1 MSLITP
7 RTHLLAFS
15 LLLIHTAAVAQCD
28 GCVPDQGCTVDPAFP
43 TLCPE
48 TAADATV
55 GQYYEQD
62 FTFWMPASFTDPGT
76 GFQVT
81 LLQLT
86 VTGVTGLPFGLSLTT
101 SSPSGVFYPQ
111 QNEFGC
117 ARVCGT
123 PFGAG
128 QFTIN
133 ISVLAQV
140 SASGF
145 TLDVP
150 TAFPVELTVL
160 PGVGGNASFTYAPI
174 SGCGTVNS
182 AFQALIDGSPS
193 PTSYAWDFGNGS
205 TSNAAQPPV
214 QVYDQAGTYQVSLQT
229 TISGYVLQSVVLT
242 GVNGAWCGD
251 VEEPNLPIVGCVGA
265 PDPYF
270 VLTNATGG
278 TYTSSSFTDVST
290 ASWNDLGLLLNNP
303 PYSISFYDED
313 VVTGDDLLG
322 TYNMVLSGPGTL
334 FFNVAG
340 GTTGSLSLTL
350 EPQQVFNDT
359 AMVVVHPLPV
369 VQITQNSTTSE
380 LCATDATLSGYTWLL
395 DGQPVD
401 GADGPCFVPS
411 GPGVWQVVGI
421 NGFGCADTSNAIVV
435 CPVFSIAHNGNVLFV
450 PSGYTSY
457 AWTLNGSPIG
467 GNSAFVF
474 LQGDG
479 LYAVTVD
486 AGNGC
491 TITLSFLWDTTG
503 LEEAESAPV
512 RVEVFPVPSD
522 GLLNVVA
529 EGLQGPLARI
539 QVVDVAGCI
548 VHEQQASVV
557 QGRLREALALA
568 LPAGAYNIRLTDG
581 DRVHV
586 RRAILR

>member
-1 MSLITP
+1 MGLITR

-15 LLLIHTAAVAQCD
+15 LLLIHAAAVAQCD

-48 TAADATV
+48 TAADATA

-140 SASGF
+140 SASGI

-160 PGVGGNASFTYAPI
+160 PGTGGNASFTYAPI
-174 SGCGTVNS
+174 SGCGSVTAN
-182 AFQALIDGSPS
+182 FQALIDGAPL
-193 PTSYAWDFGNGS
+193 PTSYAWDFGNGN
-205 TSNAAQPPV
+205 TSNLAVPPAQS
-214 QVYDQAGTYQVSLQT
+214 YTTAGAYPVSLQT
-229 TISGYVLQSVVLT
+229 TISAHVLQSVALS
-242 GVNGAWCGD
+242 GVNGSWCGD
-251 VEEPNLPIVGCVGA
+251 VEEPNLPLVGCVGS
-265 PDPYF
+265 PDLYF
-270 VLTNATGG
+270 VLTNAAGG
-278 TYTSSSFTDVST
+278 TYTSSTFSDVTT
-290 ASWNDLGLLLNNP
+290 ATWSDLGLLLDNP
-303 PYSISFYDED
+303 PYSISFFDED
-313 VVTGDDLLG
+313 VVTGDDALG
-322 TYNMVLSGPGTL
+322 TFNMTL
-334 FFNVAG
+334 NDAGNYFFNVAG
-340 GTTGSLSLTL
+340 GTAGSLGITL
-350 EPQQVFNDT
+350 EAQQVFTDS
-359 AMVVVHPLPV
+359 ALVVVHPLPE

-380 LCATDATLSGYTWLL
+380 LCASDAALSGYSWLL
-395 DGQPVD
+395 DGQPVE
-401 GADGPCFVPS
+401 GADGPCLLPS
-411 GPGVWQVVGI
+411 GPGVWQLVAY
-421 NGFGCADTSNAIVV
+421 NGFGCSDTSNAIVV

-457 AWTLNGSPIG
+457 SWTLDGSPIG

-474 LQGDG
+474 LMGDG
-479 LYAVTVD
+479 LYEVTVD

-491 TITLSFLWDTTG
+491 IITLSFLWDTTG
-503 LEEAESAPV
+503 IEEAASADA
-512 RVEVFPVPSD
+512 RMEVFPVPSD

-529 EGLQGPLARI
+529 EGLQGPLVRI
-539 QVVDVAGCI
+539 QVVDVAGRI
-548 VHEQQASVV
+548 VHEQQSPAV

-568 LPAGAYNIRLTDG
+568 LPAGAYSIRLSDG